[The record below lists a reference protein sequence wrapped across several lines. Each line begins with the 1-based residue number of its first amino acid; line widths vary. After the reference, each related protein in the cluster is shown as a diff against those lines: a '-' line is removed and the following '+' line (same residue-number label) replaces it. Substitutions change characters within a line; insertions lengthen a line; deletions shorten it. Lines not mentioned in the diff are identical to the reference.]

1 MCDSPGAVGW
11 EGGPE
16 RREMGELMTTQE
28 VADYLRLK
36 ERKIY
41 ELVRQKRIPCTSV
54 TGKWLFPKAEI
65 DQWMGSASAG
75 RAGPLPPADLPVF
88 AGRQHPFLDWI
99 VAESGRRPPLLADR
113 KAVTRVQVW
122 QDGMLQ
128 VMSAYLKNKN

>member
-1 MCDSPGAVGW
+1 MRFRWAGHKGRRAGVGDMCDSPGAVGW

-41 ELVRQKRIPCTSV
+41 ELVRQKRIPCTRV

-65 DQWMGSASAG
+65 DQWLGRSEERRVGKEGGGTCRSRGS
-75 RAGPLPPADLPVF
+75 PE
-88 AGRQHPFLDWI
+88 H
-99 VAESGRRPPLLADR
+99 
-113 KAVTRVQVW
+113 K
-122 QDGMLQ
+122 
-128 VMSAYLKNKN
+128 KK

>member
-1 MCDSPGAVGW
+1 MRFRWAGHKGRRAGVGDMCDSPGAVGW

-41 ELVRQKRIPCTSV
+41 ELVRQKRIPCTRV

-65 DQWMGSASAG
+65 RSD
-75 RAGPLPPADLPVF
+75 
-88 AGRQHPFLDWI
+88 
-99 VAESGRRPPLLADR
+99 ERRVGEECVSTCRFGWSPE
-113 KAVTRVQVW
+113 Q
-122 QDGMLQ
+122 
-128 VMSAYLKNKN
+128 